1 MSIRDFIKNK
11 LPLSVRRR
19 IRCALTSLQT
29 QAFSNDLNR
38 LALLF
43 GTDKWGGHWYTQHYQ
58 RYFEPLRKSKINLLE
73 IGVGGYGNDCGG
85 NSLRMWKQFFRNGRI
100 VGIDIE
106 DKTQFREK
114 RIDIRQ
120 CDQTDSQALRL
131 LSAEYGG
138 FDIIVDDGSH
148 INDQVVKTFKILFPL
163 LRPNG
168 IYAIEDVQTSYWP
181 SWGGGIS
188 SPQSCMTYFKSIADG
203 LNYSEYP
210 SHNYKPNYFDTNV
223 IGIVFFHNLILV
235 RKGDNSEVTNA
246 PALIEH
252 ELRVIQTG

>member
-1 MSIRDFIKNK
+1 MSIRDLIKNR
-11 LPLSVRRR
+11 LPISARRR
-19 IRCALTSLQT
+19 IRDAATSLQT
-29 QAFSNDLNR
+29 RAFSTDLNR
-38 LALLF
+38 LALFF

-58 RYFEPLRKSKINLLE
+58 QYLEPLRKSKINLVE
-73 IGVGGYGNDCGG
+73 IGVGGYADNSGG
-85 NSLRMWKQFFRNGRI
+85 NSLRMWKQFFRSGKI

-106 DKTQFREK
+106 DKTRFRES

-120 CDQTDSQALRL
+120 CDQTDAQTLRL
-131 LSAEYGG
+131 LSEEYGG

-148 INDQVVKTFKILFPL
+148 INDHVVKTFQILFPL

-188 SPQSCMTYFKSIADG
+188 SPQSCMAYFKSIADG
-203 LNYSEYP
+203 LNHSEYP
-210 SHNYKPNYFDTNV
+210 SENYKPNYFDTNV
-223 IGIVFFHNLILV
+223 LSIVFFHNLILV

-246 PALIEH
+246 PALVEH
-252 ELRVIQTG
+252 ELRLIQAG